1 MKIIGIGVDIVE
13 NNRFKKLIKKKKFI
27 NRICSSREIINFKK
41 KNNKISYLSKRFSAK
56 EAFVKALGSGF
67 RNELCFNDIS
77 ILNDKKGKPYFL
89 FNQKIKNILKN
100 KYKLIKFKALLSLSD
115 EKKYSISYVILQKIK
130 WRK

>member
-130 WRK
+130 